1 MQAVQYERFGS
12 PEVLKM
18 VDVATPVPGRG
29 EIRVTVRAA
38 GLNPLDWKV
47 FGGMTGGDPSQL
59 PQGVGRDY
67 SGVVDATGEGV
78 TDFTAG
84 DAVLGTVRG
93 APGLGMT
100 SGSLA
105 EELVVP
111 ADWVVHKPDALGFTE
126 AAALG
131 VASQAAAGAL
141 RTLGLSAGDAIVISG
156 ASGGVGSLAVQFAV
170 HRGATVIGIAG
181 EQNLDH
187 VRSLGAIP
195 VAYGENLE
203 SRVLS
208 ATPAPVTRFLDCH
221 GTGYIDLALG
231 IGLAPDAIATL
242 VPSPEAIANEVL
254 VTGSRDSLPDDL
266 PHVADLV
273 ARGAIKVHV
282 AHAYPFEIEDV
293 REAYTELR
301 KGHVRGKLVVSLS

>member
-18 VDVATPVPGRG
+18 VNVATPVPGRG

-131 VASQAAAGAL
+131 VAS
-141 RTLGLSAGDAIVISG
+141 
-156 ASGGVGSLAVQFAV
+156 
-170 HRGATVIGIAG
+170 
-181 EQNLDH
+181 
-187 VRSLGAIP
+187 
-195 VAYGENLE
+195 
-203 SRVLS
+203 
-208 ATPAPVTRFLDCH
+208 
-221 GTGYIDLALG
+221 
-231 IGLAPDAIATL
+231 
-242 VPSPEAIANEVL
+242 
-254 VTGSRDSLPDDL
+254 
-266 PHVADLV
+266 
-273 ARGAIKVHV
+273 
-282 AHAYPFEIEDV
+282 
-293 REAYTELR
+293 
-301 KGHVRGKLVVSLS
+301 